1 MTPPTPSGSE
11 PKKTAKKKT
20 PPAGKAGGTSGAGV
34 SGADKTGSV
43 KAAAEKV
50 VADTA
55 GAVKA
60 VAKKVGAKKV
70 AGGGTADGK
79 PAAEKAV
86 TKKAGAKKAVAKKA
100 GTEKTGAEKAVAKKV
115 AAKKVAAKKAVAEK
129 PVAKKAVAKKAGA
142 EKAVAK
148 KAGTE
153 KAVTKKA
160 LAKETP
166 VEKPA
171 GKKAAAKKATAAEKK
186 TAAKKV
192 TARKTAAQKTV
203 AGKDPAQPAAPAE
216 PTATTPSPAR
226 KPAPR
231 KTAGAKTATQPVTAT
246 EPAAEPTPT
255 TPAPTRK
262 PTTRKTAGA
271 KTPAQPV
278 TAAEPSAAPP
288 TPPQPVAAT
297 PAPAEP
303 IAATPAAAEPITAP
317 PPEASVLDV
326 GDRERLLGG
335 AHHDPHSVLG
345 AHPVPGGVAFRV
357 FRPYALAVTV
367 VAGELRAE
375 LHDDGDG
382 FFSGALPLTEV
393 PDYRLLVTYEGSVQ
407 DTQDAYAFLPA
418 LGDLDLHL
426 IGEGRHEELWTA
438 LGAQPMTHQGVTGT
452 RFTVWA
458 PNARGVR
465 VAGTFNFWDPSAF
478 AMRSL
483 GSTGV
488 WELFVPGVGEGEL
501 YKFEITRPDGSK
513 TLRADPMAR
522 RTEVPP
528 NTSSIIHASHHE
540 WQDQEW
546 LARRAEGAPAHE
558 APFSVYEI
566 HLPSWRPGLT
576 YRQLAE
582 QLPAYVKDLGF
593 THVEL
598 MPVAEHPF
606 GGSWGYQVTGFYAPT
621 ARLGTPDDFKYL
633 VDALHQAGVGVLMDW
648 VPAHFPRDDWAL
660 AEFDG
665 RTLYEHEDPLRA
677 AHPDWGTLEFDYGR
691 REVRNFLVANAIYWC
706 EEFHIDGL
714 RVDAV
719 ASMLYLD
726 YSREPGQWVP
736 NVHGGRENLD
746 AVDFLQE
753 MNATVYRRVPG
764 VVTIA
769 EESTAWDGVTRATH
783 HMGPGGFGGLG
794 FGLKW
799 NMGWMHDSLDYMAHE
814 PVHRKYHHHEMTF
827 SMVYAYSEN
836 YVLPISHDE
845 VVHGKRSLVSKMPG
859 DWWQQRAN
867 LRAYLAF
874 MWAHP
879 GKQLL
884 FMGQEFAQGAEW
896 SEAHGPDWWLLDP
909 AYGAEADHR
918 GVRDLVRDLNIVY
931 RHTPALWQRD
941 TDPSGFQWIVG
952 DAAEDNVFAF
962 LRYDAE
968 GTPLLA
974 VSNLSPVA
982 RPDYRLGAPDDIP
995 AWVESLNTDT
1005 GKYGGSDVTNPDVLK
1020 PDPQGWHGRPASLQL
1035 TLPPLATVWLRP
1047 A

>member
-1 MTPPTPSGSE
+1 MTHAHALSVEEAPPVTPPTPSGSD
-11 PKKTAKKKT
+11 PKKKAAKAAKSVKKAAEKVTA
-20 PPAGKAGGTSGAGV
+20 PRKAAKEAAV
-34 SGADKTGSV
+34 K
-43 KAAAEKV
+43 KAAAEE
-50 VADTA
+50 T
-55 GAVKA
+55 
-60 VAKKVGAKKV
+60 
-70 AGGGTADGK
+70 
-79 PAAEKAV
+79 V
-86 TKKAGAKKAVAKKA
+86 TKKAAAQ
-100 GTEKTGAEKAVAKKV
+100 KT
-115 AAKKVAAKKAVAEK
+115 
-129 PVAKKAVAKKAGA
+129 
-142 EKAVAK
+142 
-148 KAGTE
+148 
-153 KAVTKKA
+153 
-160 LAKETP
+160 
-166 VEKPA
+166 
-171 GKKAAAKKATAAEKK
+171 AAKKATASKAVAAPKKRAAKKATPEQATAKKTPAAKTGASKSTVAKTGTAKSTAAQTGATKPVPAKSAPAPVPAKRAPTKTTAQKTTAAKSPAKKAPEKK
-186 TAAKKV
+186 AVTAKAAAAKAATTKAAAKKV
-192 TARKTAAQKTV
+192 TAKR
-203 AGKDPAQPAAPAE
+203 APAE
-216 PTATTPSPAR
+216 
-226 KPAPR
+226 K
-231 KTAGAKTATQPVTAT
+231 VTAKKVAAEKVT
-246 EPAAEPTPT
+246 PKKVAAEKIAAPSAAEPPEA
-255 TPAPTRK
+255 PAPLGEVTVS
-262 PTTRKTAGA
+262 
-271 KTPAQPV
+271 PAV
-278 TAAEPSAAPP
+278 DA
-288 TPPQPVAAT
+288 
-297 PAPAEP
+297 
-303 IAATPAAAEPITAP
+303 
-317 PPEASVLDV
+317 
-326 GDRERLLGG
+326 GDRERLLAGT
-335 AHHDPHSVLG
+335 HHEPHAVLG
-345 AHPVPGGVAFRV
+345 AHPVPGGIAFRAY
-357 FRPYALAVTV
+357 RPYALSVTV
-367 VAGELRAE
+367 VAGDLRAE

-382 FFSGALPLTEV
+382 FFSGLLSLREV
-393 PDYRLLVTYEGSVQ
+393 PEYRLLVAYEGATQ
-407 DTQDAYAFLPA
+407 DIEDAYAFLPA

-426 IGEGRHEELWTA
+426 IGEGRHEQLWTA

-465 VAGTFNFWDPSAF
+465 VAGTFNFWDGAAF
-478 AMRSL
+478 PMRSL
-483 GSTGV
+483 GGTGV
-488 WELFVPGVGEGEL
+488 WELFAPGIGEGEL

-513 TLRADPMAR
+513 TLRADPLAR

-528 NTSSIIHASHHE
+528 NTSSVIDTSRHE
-540 WQDQEW
+540 WHDQEW
-546 LARRAEGAPAHE
+546 LERRGQAPAHE

-633 VDALHQAGVGVLMDW
+633 VDALHQAGIGVLMDW

-665 RTLYEHEDPLRA
+665 RPLYEHEDPLRS

-726 YSREPGQWVP
+726 YSREPGQWIP

-783 HMGPGGFGGLG
+783 HKGPGGFGGLG

-799 NMGWMHDSLDYMAHE
+799 NMGWMHDSLGYVQHD
-814 PVHRKYHHHEMTF
+814 PIHRKYHHHEMTF

-859 DWWQQRAN
+859 DWWQQRATH
-867 LRAYLAF
+867 RAYLAF

-909 AYGAEADHR
+909 AYGAEPDHR
-918 GVRDLVRDLNIVY
+918 GVRDLVRDLNTVY
-931 RHTPALWQRD
+931 RHTPALWERD
-941 TDPSGFQWIVG
+941 TDPAGFRWVVG

-962 LRYDAE
+962 LRYDAD

-974 VSNLSPVA
+974 VSNFSPVV
-982 RPDYRLGAPDDIP
+982 RHDYRIGVPDDIP
-995 AWVESLNTDT
+995 AWHESLNTDAAP
-1005 GKYGGSDVTNPDVLK
+1005 YGGTDLTNPHTLK
-1020 PDPQGWHGRPASLQL
+1020 PDATPWHGHPASIHL